1 MTKYAKMAY
10 FALIIVISWVSWI
23 MIILLIGFSFITL
36 LLSCILAG
44 VLSIGDCAR
53 KIYTASVIFPLI
65 LLIWAVSWGLPYI
78 YPNPT
83 IAGIFV
89 AKLYDWFGNHGEW
102 FAVIV
107 GIPLS
112 IVAFHILKMHDKSS
126 RYFAISIAAFIV
138 ILPVTELSNSD
149 FGADFG
155 AYLLVIFLSVPYMV
169 SALLAAL
176 VGGVSRPYQDII
188 LWLIVFLVL
197 ILMVPIPIAET

>member
-1 MTKYAKMAY
+1 MTKYAKMSY
-10 FALIIVISWVSWI
+10 FVLIIVISYVSWI

-36 LLSCILAG
+36 LLGCILAG
-44 VLSIGDCAR
+44 VLANGDRAR

-65 LLIWAVSWGLPYI
+65 LLIWAVSWGLLYI
-78 YPNPT
+78 YPT
-83 IAGIFV
+83 AAGIFV

-102 FAVIV
+102 FVALMSVIV

-112 IVAFHILKMHDKSS
+112 IVALHILKMHKKSS

-138 ILPVTELSNSD
+138 ILPVIQISNSAFSGD
-149 FGADFG
+149 SVV
-155 AYLLVIFLSVPYMV
+155 VIILSVPYIV

-188 LWLIVFLVL
+188 LWMIVFLLL
-197 ILMVPIPIAET
+197 ILMIPIPIAET

>member
-23 MIILLIGFSFITL
+23 MIILLMGFSFITL
-36 LLSCILAG
+36 LLGCILAG
-44 VLSIGDCAR
+44 VLSIGDRAR

-65 LLIWAVSWGLPYI
+65 LLIWAVSWGLLYI
-78 YPNPT
+78 YPT
-83 IAGIFV
+83 AAGIFV
-89 AKLYDWFGNHGEW
+89 AKLYDWFGNHGDW

-112 IVAFHILKMHDKSS
+112 IVALHILKMHEKSS

-138 ILPVTELSNSD
+138 ILSVTLLSNSPLGVD
-149 FGADFG
+149 YVD
-155 AYLLVIFLSVPYMV
+155 VILLSVPYIV